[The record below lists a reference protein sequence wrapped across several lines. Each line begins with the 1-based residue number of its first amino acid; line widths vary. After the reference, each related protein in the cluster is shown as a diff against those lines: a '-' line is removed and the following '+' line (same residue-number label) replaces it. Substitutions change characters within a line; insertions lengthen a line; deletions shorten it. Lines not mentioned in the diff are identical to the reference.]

1 MESLY
6 TDPIVKS
13 FYFYTNSIDNLS
25 EEVYVDLGI
34 TELYTLDSLGAWL
47 NTQWSETQKM
57 PTMISIKTVV
67 FNRHQ
72 MPNNLRHL

>member
-34 TELYTLDSLGAWL
+34 TELYTLDSLGA
-47 NTQWSETQKM
+47 
-57 PTMISIKTVV
+57 
-67 FNRHQ
+67 
-72 MPNNLRHL
+72 